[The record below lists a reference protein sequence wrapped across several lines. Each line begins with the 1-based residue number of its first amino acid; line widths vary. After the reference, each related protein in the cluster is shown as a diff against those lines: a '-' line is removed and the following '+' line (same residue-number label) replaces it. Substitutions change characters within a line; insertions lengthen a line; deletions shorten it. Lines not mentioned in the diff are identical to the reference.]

1 MTVPSSPTNKPDT
14 AVVFIGNAGA
24 GKSTLL
30 SQLGGDFESGV
41 SFMEGLT
48 KEVSE
53 QVVTLNGRQ
62 VILMDVPG
70 LYEFDNEAT
79 MSNAEKLSE
88 ALTRGYK
95 YKLFLVL
102 KADSRGLTP
111 MEIALMSTVNKYIR
125 QSNGDKVDFRV
136 IINQI
141 GDDTVY
147 DMINDRI
154 AKDNFKDLL
163 ASPKLDGYG
172 LDIQIKG
179 VMLVRFDEAA
189 LVGKHLKED
198 LSKEVEAQVEIP
210 LRLEEDFKAENKDI
224 DQFSVIS
231 VSNVVKKV
239 SASQVLGAIGPV
251 VCVAAVGLYQSGLNM
266 GR

>member
-1 MTVPSSPTNKPDT
+1 MSQNLLHSPFLALFHLTSIPRLASLSFSLAMTVPSSSKNNPDT

-30 SQLGGDFESGV
+30 SQLGGDFKSGV

-53 QVVTLNGRQ
+53 QIVTLNGRQ

-88 ALTRGYK
+88 ALTRGYN

-102 KADSRGLTP
+102 KADSRGLIPT
-111 MEIALMSTVNKYIR
+111 EIALM
-125 QSNGDKVDFRV
+125 F
-136 IINQI
+136 
-141 GDDTVY
+141 
-147 DMINDRI
+147 
-154 AKDNFKDLL
+154 

-189 LVGKHLKED
+189 LIGKQLKEE
-198 LSKEVEAQVEIP
+198 LSKEVEAQVEVP
-210 LRLEEDFKAENKDI
+210 LRLEEDFKAENKDL
-224 DQFSVIS
+224 DHFSVIS
-231 VSNVVKKV
+231 VRNTVEKTR
-239 SASQVLGAIGPV
+239 ASQVL
-251 VCVAAVGLYQSGLNM
+251 AAVGNLLCCTKGYLAS
-266 GR
+266 